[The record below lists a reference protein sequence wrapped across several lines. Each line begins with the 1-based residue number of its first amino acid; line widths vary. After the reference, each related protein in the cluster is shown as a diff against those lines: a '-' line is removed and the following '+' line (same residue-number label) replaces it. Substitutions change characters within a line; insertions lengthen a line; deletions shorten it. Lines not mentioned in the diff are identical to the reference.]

1 MFLTYYQKF
10 MSGDQ
15 MFLNYLRESL
25 YRHEKRDWIRIST
38 TYNALHGDYGIVYHD
53 KVYRN
58 R

>member
-1 MFLTYYQKF
+1 
-10 MSGDQ
+10 